1 MKLFPHQQ
9 DALNATEGQNR
20 VAYYLD
26 MGLGKTFVGAEKAV
40 RMASKVNLVVCQKS
54 KVQDWI
60 DHFVDHYELSEKAM
74 IYDLTAWKKDDWE
87 AFRQDPEFK
96 SDWHDADKYVLVINY
111 DLIWRRKQ
119 ILNLKDFTLIL
130 DESSL
135 IQNQGSKRTKFILRL
150 NPTNVILLSGTPTG
164 GKYENLWSQL
174 HLLGWDISEKVYNA
188 HYVNWKKL
196 KVFDPT
202 MGCSRIRK
210 IVDKE
215 NPYRNVERLKQK
227 MRDHGAVFMK
237 TEEVFD
243 LPNQNFIQINVPT
256 TKEYRK
262 FKKDHLIT
270 IDTVNLCEFKDDSD
284 FYGKDTTPRIEL
296 VGDSILSYRL
306 YQRQLCT
313 AYNPNKLDAF
323 KDLLDSTQDRLIVFY
338 SFNCEL
344 EALQKICENRD
355 RPVSMV
361 NGSVKDLNAYE
372 QESNSV
378 TLVQYQA
385 GAMGL
390 NLQKANK
397 IVYFSLTEES
407 ELFEQSKKRIH
418 RIGQEK
424 PCFYYILICQNS
436 IEDQEILPTLNIRKE
451 RTDDL
456 FEEST

>member
-1 MKLFPHQQ
+1 MIQLFPHQEA
-9 DALNATEGQNR
+9 ALKATEGANR

-40 RMASKVNLVVCQKS
+40 RMGSRVNLVVCQKS

-96 SDWHDADKYVLVINY
+96 SDWHNADKYVLVINY

-119 ILNLKDFTLIL
+119 LLQLKDFTMIL

-135 IQNQGSKRTKFILRL
+135 IQNQKSNRCKFVLKME
-150 NPTNVILLSGTPTG
+150 PANVILLSGTPTG

-174 HLLGWDISEKVYNA
+174 HLLGWGISEKIYNT
-188 HYVNWKKL
+188 HYVNWKNIEVGGFIH
-196 KVFDPT
+196 KV
-202 MGCSRIRK
+202 
-210 IVDKE
+210 VDKDD
-215 NPYRNVERLKQK
+215 PYKNVERLKQK
-227 MRDHGAVFMK
+227 MREHGSVFMK

-243 LPNQNFIQINVPT
+243 LPKQNFIQINVPT

-262 FKKDHLIT
+262 FTKEHLIT
-270 IDTVNLCEFKDDSD
+270 IDTKYLCELVDDSD
-284 FYGKDTTPRIEL
+284 FFGRDMTPRVEL
-296 VGDSILSYRL
+296 VGDSILSFRL

-313 AYNPNKLDAF
+313 AYNPNKVEAF
-323 KDLLDSTQDRLIVFY
+323 RDLLESTQDRLIVFY
-338 SFNCEL
+338 QFNCEL
-344 EALQKICENRD
+344 EALKGVCESSE
-355 RPVSMV
+355 RPVSVV
-361 NGSVKDLNAYE
+361 NGTVKDLTAYE
-372 QESNSV
+372 EESNSV

-397 IVYFSLTEES
+397 IVYFSLTEEA

-418 RIGQEK
+418 RIGQDK

-436 IEDQEILPTLNIRKE
+436 IEDAEILPTLNIRKE
-451 RTDDL
+451 RTDNL
-456 FEEST
+456 FEDDHDEV